1 MSRKYCIIFSIKNC
15 RGRLLSHHKL
25 KEQKMNQTLLKTELK
40 TQKQTIIKT
49 IGKRNGQVNTHSF
62 TKELDRQ

>member
-1 MSRKYCIIFSIKNC
+1 
-15 RGRLLSHHKL
+15 
-25 KEQKMNQTLLKTELK
+25 MNQISLKNKPK

-49 IGKRNGQVNTHSF
+49 IGNINGQVNTHSF